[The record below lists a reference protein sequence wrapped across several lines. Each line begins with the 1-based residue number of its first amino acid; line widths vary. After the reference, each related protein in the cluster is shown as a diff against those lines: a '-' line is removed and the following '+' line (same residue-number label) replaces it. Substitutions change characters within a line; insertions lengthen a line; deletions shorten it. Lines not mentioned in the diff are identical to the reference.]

1 MIEKIA
7 EFYKKLWSIDDATKD
22 KIEKFGDKFQIIIP
36 VTVLLVCLMQ
46 GYNVG
51 NYQLAIT
58 YAVTFALSMG
68 ICQFLKTLFN
78 NTRPRN
84 TKGFVNPK
92 LEVDWSP
99 TDGNSFPS
107 GHTLA
112 SFEAAVMIFLHN
124 KKWGVISFVLAILI
138 AFSRM
143 YLFVHFPTDVLGGF
157 IIAILVAIAVDY
169 GFRRYQIAKAQKM

>member
-1 MIEKIA
+1 MGHIMLEKIA
-7 EFYKKLWSIDDATKD
+7 EFYKKLWSIDDVTKD

-51 NYQLAIT
+51 DYQLAVT

-84 TKGFVNPK
+84 TEGFVNPK

-107 GHTLA
+107 GHTMSA
-112 SFEAAVMIFLHN
+112 MMGAMFAFEFGIVEGIVATLFAV
-124 KKWGVISFVLAILI
+124 GV

-143 YLFVHFPTDVLGGF
+143 IVKAHWLRDVGTSTL
-157 IIAILVAIAVDY
+157 IAIVLYAIVTIFY
-169 GFRRYQIAKAQKM
+169 I